1 MKASKKIFQ
10 ALVLTAI
17 VAAYSF
23 QMSSCSS
30 NQREKAT
37 DLLSDSTVA
46 ETVRMSDQMVGEMI
60 TSIPNPVELS
70 SLLQRSG
77 VVYSQEILNP
87 ASNIS
92 RYNTNFKKA
101 LNTGIYGTDLVYMN
115 IYDRTVSTL
124 SYLKNVKDLA
134 NDLRVGQFFDHETL
148 SRLSESSRN
157 IDSVLFITNSG
168 FDKMSRYLIE
178 QKRSNIAVLVS
189 YGTWIESLYIATK
202 VKTVPPNKENIYR
215 RIGEQ
220 KIVLDNMILLLHNYR
235 SEPNF
240 KELIDDLFELKKE
253 FDKVKITYVY
263 AEPTMKEVD
272 GMLVVVD
279 NSSSHVIITDEI
291 VQGISAQIE
300 KIRTKIIE

>member
-10 ALVLTAI
+10 VLLVLGFAMVFIIQLT
-17 VAAYSF
+17 
-23 QMSSCSS
+23 SCNS
-30 NQREKAT
+30 NKRGEAT
-37 DLLSDSTVA
+37 DLLSDSLISEQVKMTD
-46 ETVRMSDQMVGEMI
+46 EMVGEMI
-60 TSIPNPVELS
+60 TSVPNPVEMT

-87 ASNIS
+87 ATNMSK
-92 RYNTNFKKA
+92 YNTNFKKA
-101 LNTGIYGTDLVYMN
+101 LNLGVYGTDLVYMN

-124 SYLKNVKDLA
+124 SYLKNLTDLA

-148 SRLSESSRN
+148 SRLSESSKN

-178 QKRSNIAVLVS
+178 QKRSNLAVLVS
-189 YGTWIESLYIATK
+189 YGTWIESLSIATK
-202 VKTVPPNKENIYR
+202 VKTVPPNKETIYS

-220 KIVLDNMILLLHNYR
+220 KVVLDNMILLLHSYK

-240 KELIDDLFELKKE
+240 KELIDDLFDLKKE

-272 GMLVVVD
+272 GMLVIVD
-279 NSSSHVIITDEI
+279 NSSSQVIITDEI
-291 VQGISAQIE
+291 VEGISNQIE
-300 KIRTKIIE
+300 KIRSKIIE